1 MEGGGSPAKRL
12 VRGMKEGKVFARSY
26 ADWMI
31 KGKRMVTCGHF
42 PFPSPRT
49 ARSADPGS
57 MRAGGEMDPGYA
69 LAGIPG

>member
-1 MEGGGSPAKRL
+1 M
-12 VRGMKEGKVFARSY
+12 SY

-31 KGKRMVTCGHF
+31 KVKRMVTCGHF